1 MNQIKTGQFIAACRK
16 EQGLTQAQLAEKIGV
31 SDRAVSKWEN
41 GKALPDA
48 SNMLDVCEVLGIS
61 VNELL
66 TGERVEQ
73 DDYKAKAEAQLLQL
87 KELEENKNCQLI
99 RLKNVI
105 FWTCYAANFVLLFI
119 SCYIENDRPLKIFL
133 AVFSCVFITLMSFI
147 RLITERMG
155 KIPYECEKCG
165 HQHIPTTLNLVFNPT
180 ILSPTANTYYMKCP
194 HCGERTL
201 HIRILSKD

>member
-1 MNQIKTGQFIAACRK
+1 MLGHTRCG
-16 EQGLTQAQLAEKIGV
+16 
-31 SDRAVSKWEN
+31 AVSATIKGSTE
-41 GKALPDA
+41 GYIRYITEDIREAIGSEK
-48 SNMLDVCEVLGIS
+48 
-61 VNELL
+61 
-66 TGERVEQ
+66 
-73 DDYKAKAEAQLLQL
+73 DDYKAKAEEQLLQL

-165 HQHIPTTLNLVFNPT
+165 HQHIPSTLNLVFNPT